1 MDKQELIDILEKLE
15 CSTESLSYDNG
26 YEQGIYDSLSHVI
39 LLDEPKKVV
48 IPQFVADWFE
58 DNFEELDWELGGV
71 LINAFNTNRNE
82 RSDFQ
87 DLLVDTTNYPIET
100 LIRMKLFGYEVEKE
114 QLYKVVIDHKYLVQ
128 LFSGRTDARLVEY
141 EELTN
146 WHDSA
151 YKLTE
156 SVIKSIDERY
166 WPFAVKVDGEQMKYK
181 TRYSSIVPKGQ
192 IGECIDKVD
201 GELLALLIKFGNGE
215 VFWFMKRDLIEV
227 EDK

>member
-1 MDKQELIDILEKLE
+1 MNKQELIRELKEEKRKIEWKEDKYELHNAASGGKE
-15 CSTESLSYDNG
+15 RAYSLAID
-26 YEQGIYDSLSHVI
+26 LAKK
-39 LLDEPKKVV
+39 LDEPEKVV
-48 IPQFVADWFE
+48 VPQFVADWFE

-87 DLLVDTTNYPIET
+87 DWLVDTTNYPIET

-166 WPFAVKVDGEQMKYK
+166 WPFAVKV
-181 TRYSSIVPKGQ
+181 
-192 IGECIDKVD
+192 
-201 GELLALLIKFGNGE
+201 GNE
-215 VFWFMKRDLIEV
+215 
-227 EDK
+227 

>member
-1 MDKQELIDILEKLE
+1 MNKQKLIEKLKKE
-15 CSTESLSYDNG
+15 QQSIKWGISDGYNAFYNG
-26 YEQGIYDSLSHVI
+26 IDTAYSIAIGLAKK
-39 LLDEPKKVV
+39 LDEPKKVV

-71 LINAFNTNRNE
+71 LINAFNTNRSE

-87 DLLVDTTNYPIET
+87 DWLVDTTNYPIET

-156 SVIKSIDERY
+156 SVIKAIDERY
-166 WPFAVKVDGEQMKYK
+166 WPFAVPAEKV
-181 TRYSSIVPKGQ
+181 
-192 IGECIDKVD
+192 
-201 GELLALLIKFGNGE
+201 
-215 VFWFMKRDLIEV
+215 
-227 EDK
+227 